1 MLVSSEGF
9 YMNKKAIV
17 TGANG
22 KIGRTFVESL
32 VAKGYFVYAVD
43 LKTEGLKTSK
53 NVELVQLDITDEES
67 VHDFFLSVHDL
78 SVLINNAGI
87 GVFTPFEDRT
97 AAEFKKVMEVN
108 LLGSFLMSQSAV
120 KIMKERGGGKIVNI
134 ASIYGST
141 SSDERIYGDS
151 GRNNSEVYS
160 ATKAGV
166 INLTKYMA
174 AHFGKYNIQTNA
186 ISPGGIYNQ
195 QSSDFVRN
203 YEYKTPMQRMGNVED
218 LLSTLLYLISDDTAY
233 TNGQN
238 ISVDGGF
245 LAW

>member
-1 MLVSSEGF
+1 M
-9 YMNKKAIV
+9 KKRAII

-22 KIGRTFVESL
+22 QLGSAFVEAL
-32 VAKGYFVYAVD
+32 TEKGYFVYAVD
-43 LKTEGLKTSK
+43 LNIEKIKSSE
-53 NVELVQLDITDEES
+53 NVQPVKLDITDETAVHNFFSS
-67 VHDFFLSVHDL
+67 VQSLN
-78 SVLINNAGI
+78 VLINNAGI

-108 LLGSFLMSQSAV
+108 LLGAFLMSQSSV
-120 KIMKERGGGKIVNI
+120 KIMKNSDGGKIVNI

-160 ATKAGV
+160 ATKAGL
-166 INLTKYMA
+166 INMTQYMA
-174 AHFGKYNIQTNA
+174 THFGKYNIQTNS

-195 QSSDFVRN
+195 QSEDFVRN
-203 YEYKTPMQRMGNVED
+203 YEYKTPMGRMGKVQD
-218 LLSTLLYLISDDTAY
+218 LLSALFYLVSEDTQY
-233 TNGQN
+233 TNGQD
-238 ISVDGGF
+238 IAVDGGF

>member
-1 MLVSSEGF
+1 MPINSEGS
-9 YMNKKAIV
+9 YMKKKVIL

-22 KIGRTFVESL
+22 NIGKIFSEFL
-32 VAKGYFVYAVD
+32 IAKGYFVYAVD
-43 LKTEGLKTSK
+43 LKIDRLKASK
-53 NVELVQLDITDEES
+53 DIEPVQLDITHEES
-67 VHDFFLSVHDL
+67 VHDFFSSVDNL
-78 SVLINNAGI
+78 NVLINNAGI

-108 LLGSFLMSQSAV
+108 LLGSFLMSQSAL
-120 KIMKERGGGKIVNI
+120 KIMKEIGGGKIVNI
-134 ASIYGST
+134 ASIYGSK
-141 SSDERIYGDS
+141 SSDERIYGKS

-195 QSSDFVRN
+195 QSTDFVSN
-203 YEYKTPMQRMGNVED
+203 YEYKTPMQRMGAVED
-218 LLSTLLYLISDDTAY
+218 LLSTLFYLISDDTAY

>member
-1 MLVSSEGF
+1 M
-9 YMNKKAIV
+9 KKNVIV

-43 LKTEGLKTSK
+43 LKTEGLKNSE

-67 VHDFFLSVHDL
+67 VHDFFLSVQNL

-108 LLGSFLMSQSAV
+108 LLGSFLMSQSAI
-120 KIMKERGGGKIVNI
+120 KIMKERGGGKIINI
-134 ASIYGST
+134 ASIYGSI

-195 QSSDFVRN
+195 QSIDFVRN

-218 LLSTLLYLISDDTAY
+218 LLSTLFYLISDDTAY

>member
-1 MLVSSEGF
+1 M
-9 YMNKKAIV
+9 KKAIV

-22 KIGRTFVESL
+22 QLGSVFVEGL
-32 VAKGYFVYAVD
+32 INKGYFVYAVD
-43 LKTEGLKTSK
+43 L
-53 NVELVQLDITDEES
+53 NVENLKASNSIKPVKLDITNEIK
-67 VHDFFLSVHDL
+67 VHDFFSSVQGLD
-78 SVLINNAGI
+78 VLVNNAGI

-108 LLGSFLMSQSAV
+108 LLGAFLMSQYSV
-120 KIMKERGGGKIVNI
+120 KIMKNSDGGKIVNI

-160 ATKAGV
+160 ATKAGL
-166 INLTKYMA
+166 INMTQYMA
-174 AHFGKYNIQTNA
+174 THFGKYNIQTNS

-195 QSSDFVRN
+195 QSEDFVRN
-203 YEYKTPMQRMGNVED
+203 YDYNTPMGRKGKVQD
-218 LLSTLLYLISDDTAY
+218 LLSALFYLVSEDTQY
-233 TNGQN
+233 TNGQD
-238 ISVDGGF
+238 IAVDGGF

>member
-1 MLVSSEGF
+1 MK
-9 YMNKKAIV
+9 KKAII

-22 KIGRTFVESL
+22 QLGSAFVEAL
-32 VAKGYFVYAVD
+32 TEKGYFVYAVD
-43 LKTEGLKTSK
+43 LNIEKIKSSE
-53 NVELVQLDITDEES
+53 NVQPVKLDITDETAVHNFFSS
-67 VHDFFLSVHDL
+67 VQSLN
-78 SVLINNAGI
+78 VLINNAGI

-108 LLGSFLMSQSAV
+108 LLGAFLMSQSSV
-120 KIMKERGGGKIVNI
+120 KIMKNSDGGKIVNI

-160 ATKAGV
+160 ATKAGL
-166 INLTKYMA
+166 INMTQYMA
-174 AHFGKYNIQTNA
+174 THFGKYNIQTNS

-195 QSSDFVRN
+195 QSEDFVKN
-203 YEYKTPMQRMGNVED
+203 YEYKTPMGRMGKVQD
-218 LLSTLLYLISDDTAY
+218 LLSALFYLVSEDTQY
-233 TNGQN
+233 TNGQD
-238 ISVDGGF
+238 IAVDGGF

>member
-1 MLVSSEGF
+1 MEF
-9 YMNKKAIV
+9 IMKKKAII

-22 KIGRTFVESL
+22 QLGSAFVRAL
-32 VAKGYFVYAVD
+32 TRKGYFVYAVD
-43 LKTEGLKTSK
+43 LNIEKIKSSE
-53 NVELVQLDITDEES
+53 NVQPVKLDITDEMAVHNFFSS
-67 VHDFFLSVHDL
+67 VQGLD
-78 SVLINNAGI
+78 VLVNNAGI

-108 LLGSFLMSQSAV
+108 LLGAFLMSQSSV
-120 KIMKERGGGKIVNI
+120 KIMKNSDGGKIVNI

-160 ATKAGV
+160 ATKAGL
-166 INLTKYMA
+166 INMTQYMA
-174 AHFGKYNIQTNA
+174 THFGKYNIQTNS

-195 QSSDFVRN
+195 QSEDFVRN
-203 YEYKTPMQRMGNVED
+203 YEYKTPMGRMGKVQD
-218 LLSTLLYLISDDTAY
+218 LLSALFYLVSEDTQY
-233 TNGQN
+233 TNGQD
-238 ISVDGGF
+238 IAVDGGF

>member
-1 MLVSSEGF
+1 MK
-9 YMNKKAIV
+9 KKAIV

-67 VHDFFLSVHDL
+67 VHDFFLSVHNL

-195 QSSDFVRN
+195 QSIDFVRN
-203 YEYKTPMQRMGNVED
+203 YEYKTPMQRMGTVED

>member
-1 MLVSSEGF
+1 MT
-9 YMNKKAIV
+9 KKAIV

-22 KIGRTFVESL
+22 KIGRAFVEFL
-32 VAKGYFVYAVD
+32 VAEGYFVYALD
-43 LKTEGLKTSK
+43 IESK
-53 NVELVQLDITDEES
+53 GFKSCDNVSLIQLDITDETA
-67 VHDFFLSVHDL
+67 VHDFFLSKHDISL
-78 SVLINNAGI
+78 LINNAGI

-97 AAEFKKVMEVN
+97 ESEFRKVMEVN
-108 LLGSFLMSQSAV
+108 LLGTFLMSQSAI
-120 KIMKERGGGKIVNI
+120 KIMKERGGGKIINI

-166 INLTKYMA
+166 ISLTKYMA
-174 AHFGKYNIQTNA
+174 AHFGRYNIQTNA

-195 QSSDFVRN
+195 QSVDFVKN
-203 YEYKTPMQRMGNVED
+203 YEYKTPMERMGNVED
-218 LLSTLLYLISDDTAY
+218 LLSTLFYLISDDTTY

>member
-1 MLVSSEGF
+1 M
-9 YMNKKAIV
+9 KKAII

-22 KIGRTFVESL
+22 QLGNAFVEGL
-32 VAKGYFVYAVD
+32 VKKGYFVYAVD
-43 LKTEGLKTSK
+43 INIENIKVSDSIEPVK
-53 NVELVQLDITDEES
+53 LDITDEAA
-67 VHDFFLSVHDL
+67 VHDFFSSIQDL
-78 SVLINNAGI
+78 DVLINNAGI

-108 LLGSFLMSQSAV
+108 LLGAFLMSQSSV
-120 KIMKERGGGKIVNI
+120 KIMKNSDGGKIVNI

-160 ATKAGV
+160 ATKAGL
-166 INLTKYMA
+166 INMTQYMA
-174 AHFGKYNIQTNA
+174 THFGKYNIQTNS

-195 QSSDFVRN
+195 QSEDFVKN
-203 YEYKTPMQRMGNVED
+203 YEYKTPMGRMGKVQD
-218 LLSTLLYLISDDTAY
+218 LLSALFYLVSEDTQY
-233 TNGQN
+233 TNGQD
-238 ISVDGGF
+238 IAVDGGF

>member
-1 MLVSSEGF
+1 MI
-9 YMNKKAIV
+9 KKKVII

-22 KIGRTFVESL
+22 QIGRAFVKTLTE
-32 VAKGYFVYAVD
+32 KNFFIYAID
-43 LKTEGLKTSK
+43 LNIEKISTSE
-53 NVELVQLDITDEES
+53 NVQPVKLDITDEIA
-67 VHDFFLSVHDL
+67 VYNFFSTLQNLD
-78 SVLINNAGI
+78 VLINNAGV

-97 AAEFKKVMEVN
+97 ASEFKKVMEVN
-108 LLGSFLMSQSAV
+108 LLGTFLMSQSSV
-120 KIMKERGGGKIVNI
+120 KLMKNNGGGKIINI

-141 SSDERIYGDS
+141 SSDERIYADS

-166 INLTKYMA
+166 ISFTKYMA
-174 AHFGKYNIQTNA
+174 AHFGKYNILTNA

-195 QSSDFVRN
+195 QSIDFVKN
-203 YEYKTPMQRMGNVED
+203 YQNKTPMQRMGNVDD
-218 LLSTLLYLISDDTAY
+218 LISTLLYLLSEDTKY

>member
-1 MLVSSEGF
+1 MK
-9 YMNKKAIV
+9 KKAIV

-22 KIGRTFVESL
+22 KIGRIFVESL

-43 LKTEGLKTSK
+43 LKTEGLKTSE
-53 NVELVQLDITDEES
+53 NVELVQLDITEEES
-67 VHDFFLSVHDL
+67 VHDFFSTVYNL

-97 AAEFKKVMEVN
+97 AAEFRKVMEVN

-120 KIMKERGGGKIVNI
+120 KIMKEKGGGKIVNI
-134 ASIYGST
+134 ASIYGSI

-195 QSSDFVRN
+195 QSIDFVRN
-203 YEYKTPMQRMGNVED
+203 YEYKTPMQRMGTVED
-218 LLSTLLYLISDDTAY
+218 LLSTLFYLISDNTAY

-238 ISVDGGF
+238 ITVDGGF

>member
-1 MLVSSEGF
+1 VLVSSEGF

-120 KIMKERGGGKIVNI
+120 KIMKESGGGKIVNI

-195 QSSDFVRN
+195 QSIDFVRN